1 MRLLARHSEVAAHD
15 LGLRVVLAEDAHKIG
30 EGLLVQR
37 DGPAQVPRVLVGV
50 GEVVA
55 GAQGV
60 GVVLAQD
67 PLPVGEGLL
76 VQRDGPAQV
85 PRVLVGVGEVV
96 AGGEGLGV
104 VLAEDPHEI
113 GEGLLVQGDAVTAL
127 AARAASH
134 ASLDNPWAVA
144 GLLRELREAGD
155 SDAVTA
161 LAARAANA
169 GMFDVFLEVR
179 PDEASS
185 YRFGREPDG
194 TPSQSWNWQEPASQN
209 HGLRTRQPDA

>member
-1 MRLLARHSEVAAHD
+1 MLARHSEVAAHD
-15 LGLRVVLAEDAHKIG
+15 LGPRVVLAEDAHKI
-30 EGLLVQR
+30 
-37 DGPAQVPRVLVGV
+37 
-50 GEVVA
+50 
-55 GAQGV
+55 
-60 GVVLAQD
+60 
-67 PLPVGEGLL
+67 GEGLL

-113 GEGLLVQGDAVTAL
+113 GEGLLVQG
-127 AARAASH
+127 
-134 ASLDNPWAVA
+134 
-144 GLLRELREAGD
+144 
-155 SDAVTA
+155 DAVTA